1 LAHNNKSKGS
11 SHETL
16 RQQRS
21 PKQYP
26 ACSDCD
32 NMVAV
37 NMDHND
43 RYDGDTNTGLAAAN
57 QLVSKMT
64 EELVASKTELQ
75 ASKTELQATTGKLK
89 ATHHRMRRLEELFMR
104 HLFQLHAE
112 RRHLPPIGEREK
124 VAK

>member
-1 LAHNNKSKGS
+1 
-11 SHETL
+11 
-16 RQQRS
+16 
-21 PKQYP
+21 
-26 ACSDCD
+26 
-32 NMVAV
+32 MVAV

-75 ASKTELQATTGKLK
+75 ASKTELQATKAELQATTAKLK